1 MNISIRAKINCPFF
15 ITEKNNLLCCE
26 GFVENT
32 CMTTKFP
39 DSKKKTEHI
48 KKNCLK
54 IDGGG
59 CPLATSLYAKYK
71 AIEEKEDKLR
81 EKKAQNNIRNA
92 LKKTG

>member
-1 MNISIRAKINCPFF
+1 MNISIHARINCPFF

-26 GFVENT
+26 GFVDGT

-48 KKNCLK
+48 KHNCFK
-54 IDGGG
+54 VDGGN
-59 CPLATSLYAKYK
+59 CPLATNLYTKYK
-71 AIEEKEDKLR
+71 AIEENEDKLR
-81 EKKAQNNIRNA
+81 EKKAQSNIKKA